1 MKIKLMLPI
10 PVIFLSVIYKQ
21 SKNDKL
27 LLVSYNV
34 ENLMD
39 TIDEPR
45 FADDEFTPDGKKK
58 WNSKRYNK
66 KINDISNVLCS
77 IDEDRTPEIIAL
89 IEVENRRVVEDL
101 LKTEKMLKGKYQII
115 HEETS
120 DFRGIDV
127 ALLVN
132 RDVFK
137 YITHSQLSLLDQDGK
152 PYRTREILFVKGL
165 VGKDT
170 MYVFVNHWK
179 SRYGGV
185 VETQEKRQMAAK
197 ILRERINK
205 IFAVNPKAN
214 VVCLGDFNDT
224 PFDKSLETILNAS
237 TDSIFDSKEEL
248 YNLTAYEAKQ
258 KRGTYSKKGDWYML
272 DNIIVSQN
280 LLNKKSKI
288 YAPDVAKIF
297 KKDIVSHYN
306 SKIGEKIP
314 NRTYGGSRY
323 YGGISDHFAVYAYL
337 NLK

>member
-1 MKIKLMLPI
+1 MKIKLMLLI
-10 PVIFLSVIYKQ
+10 PVIFLAFLYKQ
-21 SKNDKL
+21 NKNDKL
-27 LLVSYNV
+27 LIVSYNV

-39 TIDEPR
+39 TIDAPN
-45 FADDEFTPDGKKK
+45 FVDDEFTPYNKKK
-58 WNSKRYNK
+58 WNTKRYNK
-66 KINDISNVLCS
+66 KIKDISNVLCS
-77 IDEDRTPEIIAL
+77 IDKNKTPEIIAL

-101 LKTEKMLKGKYQII
+101 LKTEKMLKGRYQII
-115 HEETS
+115 HEETT
-120 DFRGIDV
+120 DLRGIDV

-137 YITHSQLSLLDQDGK
+137 YITHSQLSLLDRDGK
-152 PYRTREILFVKGL
+152 PYNTREILFVKGL

-170 MYVFVNHWK
+170 MYIFVNHWK
-179 SRYGGV
+179 SRSEGI
-185 VETQEKRQMAAK
+185 VETQIKRQMAAK

-205 IFAVNPKAN
+205 IFAVNPNAN

-248 YNLTAYEAKQ
+248 FNLTAYEAKQ
-258 KRGTYSKKGDWYML
+258 KLGTYSYKGDWYML

-288 YAPDVAKIF
+288 YASEVAKIF
-297 KKDIVSHYN
+297 KKDFVCYYN

-314 NRTYGGSRY
+314 NKTYGRDRY
-323 YGGISDHFAVYAYL
+323 YGGISDHFAVYAYF
-337 NLK
+337 NRK